1 MCATDQKTTVLRRE
15 KLLSAGRS
23 GSLPGEVALRRE
35 KWLSSREKWLSPVIQ
50 ATGRQEQWDG
60 LRRTA
65 LISSTDGFLGPHYG
79 RLLD

>member
-1 MCATDQKTTVLRRE
+1 MISMCATDQKTTVLRRE

-23 GSLPGEVALRRE
+23 GSLPGEVALR
-35 KWLSSREKWLSPVIQ
+35 REKWLSPVIQ